1 MVCIQLWI
9 LENSGHMPAAIES
22 APDIQQ
28 EDDLACAVVAVKL
41 ERSDLVQHQVSIIQQ
56 FRKFWKTISV
66 ML

>member
-1 MVCIQLWI
+1 
-9 LENSGHMPAAIES
+9 MPAAIES